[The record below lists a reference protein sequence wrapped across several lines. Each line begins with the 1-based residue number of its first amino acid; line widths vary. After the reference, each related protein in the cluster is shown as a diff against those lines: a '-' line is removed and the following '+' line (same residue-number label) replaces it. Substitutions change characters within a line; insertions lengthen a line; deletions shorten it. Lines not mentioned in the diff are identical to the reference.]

1 MNNFGSYVILSI
13 LVFHILVLIIFY
25 INQNHF
31 LIEKIINIRYIV
43 QRKVNKEEILTTNE
57 QANKMSSSHMKLK
70 TLKTKSRRKKSL

>member
-31 LIEKIINIRYIV
+31 LIEKIINIRNIV
-43 QRKVNKEEILTTNE
+43 QRKVNKEEILTINE